1 MLPSL
6 TPNLVASGFRGVLR
20 IIQEI
25 SQKSWFQFA
34 FWGSSPWGP
43 ASVPNVVL
51 QGGWLAGGAPGWL
64 AGCLPGFL
72 AGLAGLAW
80 LALAWLNW
88 PYWLSLGF
96 ISLAC
101 STMITMIP
109 IN

>member
-43 ASVPNVVL
+43 ASVPSVVL

-72 AGLAGLAW
+72 AGLARFGLARFGLAE
-80 LALAWLNW
+80 LALLAFAWL
-88 PYWLSLGF
+88 Y
-96 ISLAC
+96 
-101 STMITMIP
+101 
-109 IN
+109 